1 MSPAPLFTEP
11 LPFADGAI
19 VPEPGYRPRPDP
31 GRLERMTTTKERF
44 SAA

>member
-1 MSPAPLFTEP
+1 MSPAPLSTEP
-11 LPFADGAI
+11 LPFADGAV